1 MDIAD
6 DRETQLAPDVVE
18 RVLRRASE
26 LAAASD
32 LGGSS
37 GSNVGDPVAA
47 ERRGVSAAALL
58 AAASEVGLSV
68 PAVRRSIAIERLGT
82 VRPRRRSDRFFGP
95 AVVSVDDEIAA
106 SVPEILER
114 LDAWLVDGH
123 HLRRDR
129 LRSPGRAD
137 PGPGAGAG
145 VGDGNGDGIGA
156 GVGEWSKRS
165 GIVGATVRR
174 IRGATGEGKLGDL
187 RRVTA
192 TARDSGVGT
201 SVVRITGD
209 RSPDRQ
215 VLVGGGAV
223 VAATGTAGVVAVAVI
238 ATPLVLLAT
247 PVAVVAGL
255 GVAARGRSRARR
267 TELEIRRLLD
277 AVEAGGDPTRLRVD
291 IARRVS
297 GKRR

>member
-6 DRETQLAPDVVE
+6 DRGAPLAPDVVE
-18 RVLRRASE
+18 RILRRASE
-26 LAAASD
+26 LAAASGRGE
-32 LGGSS
+32 LT
-37 GSNVGDPVAA
+37 GSNNGDQGEVTP
-47 ERRGVSAAALL
+47 RGISEAALV

-68 PAVRRSIAIERLGT
+68 PAVQRSIAIERLGA
-82 VRPRRRSDRFFGP
+82 VRPGRRGDRFFGP
-95 AVVSVDDEIAA
+95 AVVSVDDEITA
-106 SVPEILER
+106 SVAETLER

-129 LRSPGRAD
+129 LRAPGRS
-137 PGPGAGAG
+137 GAGTGAG
-145 VGDGNGDGIGA
+145 SGVGA

-165 GIVGATVRR
+165 GIVGVTVRR

-192 TARDSGVGT
+192 TASESGVGT

-215 VLVGGGAV
+215 ALVGGGAV
-223 VAATGTAGVVAVAVI
+223 VAATGTAGVVAVAII

-267 TELEIRRLLD
+267 TELEFRRLLD